1 MAEALVSILL
11 EQLAS
16 VTVQEAKQVYGARGG
31 STGLYTRN
39 WKAKANGYQML
50 LQLMFSIKK
59 INLSFSK
66 EDNVQCGLQQNSK
79 SCSQEHRSGNLAF
92 IDSTP
97 KWKVLESV
105 IHRGKRPLR
114 ML

>member
-1 MAEALVSILL
+1 MKLL
-11 EQLAS
+11 GIQQAYIPG
-16 VTVQEAKQVYGARGG
+16 TGKQ
-31 STGLYTRN
+31 
-39 WKAKANGYQML
+39 KML
-50 LQLMFSIKK
+50 ITTHVFNQKV
-59 INLSFSK
+59 NLSFSK
-66 EDNVQCGLQQNSK
+66 EDKVQCGLQQNNK

-97 KWKVLESV
+97 MWKEPGSV